1 MRVIT
6 TIEEMESV
14 CPGWG
19 SSSIIGLVPTMGY
32 LHEGHLALVRRARIE
47 NDLVIVSIF
56 VNPTQFGPHEDF
68 ERYPRDVER
77 DLHML
82 ESEGVDVV
90 FAPGVDEMY
99 PAGYVT
105 YVEPGGPL
113 VDQAEGKRRP
123 GHFRGVAT
131 VVLKL
136 FHIVQPRIAYF
147 GQKDAQQVA
156 VIARMVADL
165 NLPLSVHVV
174 STVREPDGLAM
185 SSRNVYLTAEQR
197 VAARVLYRALQ
208 VGRGVFD
215 AHPEQGVAA
224 VVQAMTQT
232 VAAEPLVHLDYAEVR
247 DFHSFLSLE
256 ILRAPALLVIA
267 AYVGSVRLIDNSV
280 LLADGTWDTGYQPDQ
295 VAQDM

>member
-6 TIEEMESV
+6 TVKEMASV

-19 SSSIIGLVPTMGY
+19 SSSTVGLVPTMGY
-32 LHEGHLALVRRARIE
+32 LHEGHFALVRRARIE

-56 VNPTQFGPHEDF
+56 VNPTQFAPHEDF
-68 ERYPRDVER
+68 ERYPRDVHR
-77 DLHML
+77 DLCML
-82 ESEGVDVV
+82 EAEGVDIV
-90 FAPGVDEMY
+90 FTPSVDEMY

-105 YVEPGGPL
+105 YVEQSGPL
-113 VDQAEGKRRP
+113 VEQAEGKRRP

-136 FHIVQPRIAYF
+136 FHIVQPQRAYF

-156 VIARMVADL
+156 VIARMVTDL
-165 NLPLSVHVV
+165 NLPLSLCIV

-208 VGRGVFD
+208 AGRRIFET
-215 AHPEQGVAA
+215 HPEQGVAT
-224 VVQAMTQT
+224 VVQVMTET

-247 DFHSFLSLE
+247 DFHSFLPLE
-256 ILRAPALLVIA
+256 VLQAPALLVIA

-280 LLADGTWDTGYQPDQ
+280 LLADGTWDTRYQTDQ
-295 VAQDM
+295 IA